1 MASDDVD
8 DDDDDDDENQDDEKS
23 EGDPGS
29 KGLSR
34 ITGSKSN
41 RFDGDNEA
49 KGTTEISKNIE
60 KTKNESGETTQNESE
75 KAEGDPLR
83 SIHGSQ
89 LSVNDIEGSK
99 ELSDKVGG
107 GTDGG
112 KENTQQSGADPE
124 TALQESQLSGS
135 GVGLSGKTG
144 SGTKGT
150 KGLSQKTGEDPES
163 SLQQSDLSASGT
175 KELSG
180 EPGTG
185 TKGTKVSQKTGADPE
200 TALQESQ
207 LSGSGVGLSGKT
219 GSGTKGTK
227 GLSQKTG
234 ADPESSLQQSDLS
247 ASGTKEL
254 SEEPGSGTKGTKV
267 SQKTGA
273 DPETALQES
282 QLSGS
287 GVGLSGKTGS
297 GTKGTKGLSQKTGA
311 DPGSSLQQ
319 SDLSASGTEEL
330 SGEPGTGTKGTKVS
344 QKTGADP
351 ETALQE
357 SQLSGSG
364 VGLSG
369 KTGSG
374 TKGTKGL
381 SQKTG
386 ADPGSSLQQSD
397 LSASGTKELSGEPGT
412 GTKGTKVSQK
422 TGADPETALQ
432 ESQLSGSGVGLSGK
446 TGSGT
451 KGTKGL
457 SQKTGADPES
467 SLQQSDLSASGTKE
481 LSEEPGSGTKGTKV
495 SQKTGADPE
504 TALQES
510 QLSGSGVGLSGKTGS
525 GTKGTKGL
533 SQKTGADPGSSL
545 QQSDLSASGTEEL
558 SGEPGTGTKGTKVS
572 QKTGADPETALQESQ
587 LSGSGVGLSGKTGSG
602 TKGTKGLSQ
611 KTGADPGSSLQQS
624 DLSASGTEELS
635 GEPGTGT
642 KGTKVSQKTG
652 ADPETALQE
661 SQLSGS
667 GVGLSGKTSSGTKG
681 TKGLS
686 QKTGADPESLLQQS
700 DLSASGTKELSGEPG
715 TGTKGTK
722 VSQKTGVD
730 PETALQGS
738 DLSGS
743 DGKTGSSTKGTKVL
757 SQKTGADPE
766 NSLQQSNLSANGAKK
781 LSDENGSSTK
791 GLKPSQKTG
800 ADPESSFQE
809 SYVSSSGGKGSSGKT
824 GSGTKGTNG
833 LEQATTAD
841 SGNSIQQSDLNAS
854 GSKELADETGNGTRG
869 TKDVPDKLVADPE
882 SSLQESDLSASEEG
896 LSGKTGSGTKGTKG
910 LSQKTG
916 ANPPSL
922 LQESKRGA
930 SNTKGLSGRTGS
942 GTNGTNGKSQ
952 KMGSDP
958 ESSIHD
964 SQASGSAVQSKTGVS
979 ESDQR
984 SANRTKNVS
993 KQTGNVSHRI
1003 SDDAS
1008 LTELSAT
1015 EFSGDTASEFDEVDE
1030 NLATLGSAKS
1040 VSKSRKTNQTKSRS
1054 RYGDGSHVEPPK
1066 ISIDHSRSISEGTTA
1081 KSRKRPTSKRKTGRS
1096 DVDNQ
1101 SGSTSNLS
1109 GFQEDSSRSVPSSSR
1124 SQKTSSKSGSIDTKS
1139 KVSSSKGKSKTA
1151 SGSVGTKSKT
1161 KANKSKSRPQTDE
1174 FEVISG
1180 DGSSISESNDEFTE
1194 ISGGEDDLSIASGLS
1209 KSSKKSASKSKNG
1222 KPKSAG
1228 AKSKTKSRTMR
1239 PAGSKGLTLH
1249 SKSQKS
1255 GTRVSKT
1262 SSIQG
1267 SQNEDGSMSFSSASR
1282 KKPSSKSRRGDTNR
1296 GNIKQPMMTKSQE
1309 AALLTE
1315 TSNSES
1321 EDKFQSQTGRTQS
1334 MDTEAKPKQTSKMSG
1349 TIGSMLS
1356 GSINTGKTASLVHS
1370 RGAHGSTDNSVNQRS
1385 DISAS
1390 VVHSRGTHRHSGVT
1404 EADDDLE
1411 DSAAKSKSALSKSMG
1426 TAGKSRTDTG
1436 GSRSKPSGK
1445 SGSKLSAEDNQT
1457 SPSYGTL
1464 TEAVTKGSKRTEGLD
1479 EDAEVDEDL
1488 SGDAFAD
1495 GKSGAGFS
1503 KSKTTEGK
1511 NGTAASMPGSK
1522 PSGTQGSNVSAS
1534 VVHSRG
1540 TYGQSGVTENDD
1552 LGEEGSS
1559 AAKSK
1564 SALSKSMGTAGK
1576 SRTDTGGS
1584 RTKPS
1589 GKSGPEL
1596 SVEDNQTSTSY
1607 GTPTEKVT
1615 NGSKRTEG
1623 LDEDAEV
1630 DEDLS
1635 GDGFTDGKSGAGFS
1649 KSKTTEGKNGT
1660 AVSKPGSKP
1669 SGTQGS
1675 NVSASVVHSRGTYG
1689 QSGVTENDDLGE
1701 EGSSAAKSKSAL
1713 SKSMG
1718 TAGKSRTD
1726 TGGSRTKPSGK
1737 SGPELSVED
1746 NQTSTSYGTP
1756 TEKVAN
1762 GSKRT
1767 EGLDEDAEV
1776 DEDLSGDGFTDGK
1789 SGAGFS
1795 KSKTTEGK
1803 NGTAV
1808 SKPGSK
1814 PSGTQGSNVSA
1825 SVVHSRGTYGQS
1837 GVTENDDL
1845 GQEGSSAAKS
1855 KSALSKSLGT
1865 AGKSKT
1871 DTAGSR
1877 SKPSGKGGP
1886 ELSVEDN
1893 QTSTSYGTLTETV
1906 TKGSKRT
1913 EGLDEDAEVDEDLS
1927 GDGFTDGKSGA
1938 GFSKSK
1944 TSEGKNGTAVS
1955 KPGSKPSG
1963 TQGSNVSASVVH
1975 SRGTYGQSGVTENND
1990 IGEEGSSA
1998 EKSKSA
2004 LSKSLGTAGKSR
2016 TDTGGSRSKPSG
2028 KIGPELSVE
2037 DNQTSTS
2044 YGTLTETVTKGSKR
2058 TEGLDEDAEVDEDLS
2073 GDGFTDGKKGAGF
2086 SKSKTTEGKNG
2097 TAASMPGSKPSGT
2110 QDSNVSASIVHSRG
2124 TYGQSGVT
2132 ENNDI
2137 GEEGSSAAKSKSALS
2152 KSLGTA
2158 GKSRTDTGGSRS
2170 KPSGKIGP
2178 ELSVEDNRTSTSYG
2192 TLTETVTKGSKRTEG
2207 LDEDAEVDE
2216 DLSGDGFT
2224 DGKSGAGFSKSKTTE
2239 GKNGTAASMPGS
2251 KPSGTQG
2258 SNVSASVVHSRGT
2271 YGQSGVTENDDLGE
2285 EGISTAK
2292 SKSAFSKSMG
2302 TARKSRSD
2310 TGGSRSKP
2318 SGKSGSKLS
2327 AEDNQTSPSYG
2338 TLTETVTKGSK
2349 RTEGLD
2355 EDAEVDEDLS
2365 GDGFTDGKSG
2375 AGFSKSK
2382 RTEEKN
2388 GTAVS
2393 MPGSKPSGT
2402 QGSNVS
2408 ASVVHSRGTYGQ
2420 SGVTENDLG
2429 EEGISAAKS
2438 KSALSKSM
2446 VTAGKSRTDTGGSR
2460 SKPSGKSG
2468 SKLSAEDNQT
2478 SPSYGTLTETVTKG
2492 SKRTEG
2498 LDEDAEVDKDLSGD
2512 GFTDGKSGA
2521 GFSKSKR
2528 TEEKNGTAV
2537 SMPGSKASGTQGSN
2551 VSASVVHSRGTY
2563 GQSGVTENDELGD
2576 EGISAAKS
2584 KSALSKSMGTAGK
2597 SRTDTGGS
2605 RSKPSGKS
2613 GSKLSAEDN
2622 QTSPSY
2628 GTLTET
2634 VTKGSKRTEGLDE
2647 DAEVDEDLSGDGF
2660 TDGKSG
2666 AGFSKSKRTE
2676 EKNGTAVSMPG
2687 SKASGTQGSKVSAS
2701 VVHSRGTYGQSGVTE
2716 NDDLGDEGISAAKS
2730 KSALSKSM
2738 GTAGKSRTDTG
2749 GSRSKPSGKS
2759 GSKLSAEDNQTS
2771 PSYGTL
2777 TETVTKGSKRTEG
2790 LDEDAEVDEDLSGD
2804 GFTDGKSGAGFSK
2817 SKRTEEKNGT
2827 AVSMPGS
2834 KASGTQGSKVS
2845 ASVVHSRGTYGQSGV
2860 TENDD
2865 LGDEGISAAKSKSAL
2880 SKSMGTA
2887 GKSRTDTGGSRSKPS
2902 GKSGSKLSAEDN
2914 QTSPSYGTLTETVTK
2929 GSKRTEGLDEDA
2941 EVDEDLSGDG
2951 FTDGKSGAGFSKSER
2966 TEEKNG
2972 TAVSMPGSKASGTQ
2986 GSKVSASVVHS
2997 RGTYGQSGVTEN
3009 DDLGEEGISAAKS
3022 RSALSKSMGTAG
3034 KNRTDT
3040 GGSRSKPSGKSGS
3053 KLSAEDNQTSTS
3065 YGTLTETVTKGSKRM
3080 EGLDEDAEV
3089 DEDLSG
3095 DGFTD
3100 GKSGAGFSKSKR
3112 TEEKNGTAVSMPGSK
3127 PSGTQGSNVSASVV
3141 HSRGTYGQSG
3151 VTENDELG
3159 DEGISAA
3166 KSKSALSKSMGTA
3179 GKSRTDTGGSRSKP
3193 SGKSGSKLSAED
3205 NQTSPSYGTLTE
3217 TVTKGSKRTE
3227 GLDED
3232 AEVDEDLSGDG
3243 FTDGKSGAGFSKS
3256 KRTEEK
3262 NGTAVSMP
3270 GSKASG
3276 TQGSNVSASVVHSRG
3291 TYGQSGVTG
3300 NDDLGD
3306 EGISAAKSKAALS
3319 KSMGTAGKSRT
3330 DTGGSRSK
3338 PSGKSGS
3345 KLSAEDNQT
3354 SPSYGTLTETVTK
3367 GSKRTEG
3374 LDEDAEV
3381 DEDLS
3386 GDGFTDGK
3394 SGAGFSKSKRT
3405 EEKNGTAVSM
3415 PGSKPS
3421 GTQGSNVSASVVHS
3435 RGTYG
3440 QSGVTEN
3447 DDLGEEGISAAKSK
3461 SALSK
3466 SMGTAG
3472 KSRTDTGGS
3481 RSKPSGKIGSKL
3493 SAEDNQTSPSY
3504 GTLTETVTKGSKR
3517 MEGLDEDADV
3527 DEDVVGD
3534 GFTDGKSEAGFT
3546 KSKGTE
3552 EKSGAAVSM
3561 PGSTYSD
3568 TQGSNVSVSVVHSR
3582 GMYEQNGV
3590 TYADN
3595 DDDVDGAEEIS
3606 GAKSKTGTLGVG
3618 VGSRVSSRKSHKTSH
3633 ASEVKSHGS
3642 FETTNSTDNSDLIQP
3657 TKSQLSDSKSRSLT
3671 AGKPLHSKSEVS
3683 GSGKVG
3689 GTETGTQENDE
3700 KSDSVER
3707 ESQKDGSITFGS
3719 LSQKVGSHQAGQS
3732 DVSQE
3737 EGSQNTDADGNRTG
3751 VDSQSG
3757 EREKS
3762 FGSQGEK
3769 SKSQATESAISART
3783 SLKDEETGKEF
3794 EVQLGSKGT
3803 LGVKSLTSEDQ
3814 QDPEAEGSKVM
3825 SLKPSDDG
3833 RSKSSR
3839 SSKRSRGR
3847 SSRRSKRS
3855 GTKGGSRDVSQGE
3868 DDGEKS
3874 QGQSADDEQK
3884 ASTKED
3890 DHFGDNENKT
3900 GVEINNEEGSET
3912 DGDGPNSMIN
3922 RFTDGR
3928 ALKSKTGSK
3937 KETGASS
3944 LKQSSAELSDS
3955 EVSSFGRKKGPG
3967 SKSTKGSKKSELARK
3982 SGLETPDD
3990 EEPVGDPGNLSSE
4003 IDLPPKD
4010 DSKWPKT
4017 EPTLPPTEFGKRYEN
4032 LANKDERPGGGKQ
4045 QFNFDDQMKSTKSCM
4060 HSLEQLRS
4068 QHEQMLNGLQQSKQ
4082 LQQDE
4087 AE

>member
-41 RFDGDNEA
+41 RFDGDSDA
-49 KGTTEISKNIE
+49 KGTNEISKNIE

-89 LSVNDIEGSK
+89 LSVNDIQGSK

-107 GTDGG
+107 GTDG
-112 KENTQQSGADPE
+112 KENTQQSGADPD

-135 GVGLSGKTG
+135 GVGLSGKKG

-150 KGLSQKTGEDPES
+150 KGLSQKTGADPES

-234 ADPESSLQQSDLS
+234 ADPESSLQQLDLSASGTEELSGEPGTGTKGTKVSEKTGADPETALQESQLSGIGVGLSGKTGSGTKGTKGLSQKTGADPGSSLQQSDLS
-247 ASGTKEL
+247 ASGTEEL
-254 SEEPGSGTKGTKV
+254 SGEPGTGTKGTKV

-287 GVGLSGKTGS
+287 GVGLSGKKGS

-397 LSASGTKELSGEPGT
+397 LSASGTDELSGEPGT
-412 GTKGTKVSQK
+412 GTKGTKVSQKTGADPETALQESQLSGSGVGLSGKNGSGTKGTKGLSQKTGADPESSLQQSDLSASGTKELSEEPGAGTKGTKVSQK

-451 KGTKGL
+451 KGTKI
-457 SQKTGADPES
+457 
-467 SLQQSDLSASGTKE
+467 
-481 LSEEPGSGTKGTKV
+481 
-495 SQKTGADPE
+495 
-504 TALQES
+504 
-510 QLSGSGVGLSGKTGS
+510 
-525 GTKGTKGL
+525 L

-611 KTGADPGSSLQQS
+611 KTGADPESSLQQS
-624 DLSASGTEELS
+624 DLSASGTKELP

-661 SQLSGS
+661 
-667 GVGLSGKTSSGTKG
+667 
-681 TKGLS
+681 
-686 QKTGADPESLLQQS
+686 
-700 DLSASGTKELSGEPG
+700 
-715 TGTKGTK
+715 
-722 VSQKTGVD
+722 
-730 PETALQGS
+730 S

-766 NSLQQSNLSANGAKK
+766 SSLQQSNMSANGAKK

-809 SYVSSSGGKGSSGKT
+809 SYVSASGGKGSSGKT

-833 LEQATTAD
+833 LAQATTAD
-841 SGNSIQQSDLNAS
+841 SENSIHQSDLNAS

-916 ANPPSL
+916 ANPPSS

-942 GTNGTNGKSQ
+942 GTNGTKGKSQ

-993 KQTGNVSHRI
+993 KKTGNVSHRI

-1081 KSRKRPTSKRKTGRS
+1081 KSRKRPTPKRKTGRS

-1124 SQKTSSKSGSIDTKS
+1124 SQKTSSKSGSMDTKS

-1161 KANKSKSRPQTDE
+1161 KANKTKSRPQTDE

-1315 TSNSES
+1315 TSASES

-1370 RGAHGSTDNSVNQRS
+1370 RGAHGSTDNSGNQRS
-1385 DISAS
+1385 NISAS

-1404 EADDDLE
+1404 EADEDLGEE
-1411 DSAAKSKSALSKSMG
+1411 DSAAKSKSAISKSG
-1426 TAGKSRTDTG
+1426 GKSRTDTG
-1436 GSRSKPSGK
+1436 GSGSKKFGK
-1445 SGSKLSAEDNQT
+1445 SDPKLSAEDNQT

-1464 TEAVTKGSKRTEGLD
+1464 TEAVTKSSKRTEGLD

-1488 SGDAFAD
+1488 SGDGFAD

-1503 KSKTTEGK
+1503 KSKPTEGK

-1584 RTKPS
+1584 RTKS
-1589 GKSGPEL
+1589 SDKSGPEL

-1615 NGSKRTEG
+1615 KGSKRTEG
-1623 LDEDAEV
+1623 LEEDAEV

-1701 EGSSAAKSKSAL
+1701 EGNSAAK
-1713 SKSMG
+1713 
-1718 TAGKSRTD
+1718 T
-1726 TGGSRTKPSGK
+1726 
-1737 SGPELSVED
+1737 
-1746 NQTSTSYGTP
+1746 
-1756 TEKVAN
+1756 
-1762 GSKRT
+1762 
-1767 EGLDEDAEV
+1767 
-1776 DEDLSGDGFTDGK
+1776 
-1789 SGAGFS
+1789 
-1795 KSKTTEGK
+1795 
-1803 NGTAV
+1803 
-1808 SKPGSK
+1808 
-1814 PSGTQGSNVSA
+1814 
-1825 SVVHSRGTYGQS
+1825 
-1837 GVTENDDL
+1837 
-1845 GQEGSSAAKS
+1845 

-1877 SKPSGKGGP
+1877 SKPSCKSGP

-1938 GFSKSK
+1938 GFSKSE
-1944 TSEGKNGTAVS
+1944 TSEGKKGTAVS

-1975 SRGTYGQSGVTENND
+1975 SRGTYGQSGVTEND
-1990 IGEEGSSA
+1990 DLGEEGISTA
-1998 EKSKSA
+1998 KSKSA
-2004 LSKSLGTAGKSR
+2004 FSKSMGTAGKSRSDTGGSRSKPSGKSGSKLSAEDNQTSTSYGTPTEKVTKGSKRTEGLEEDAEVDEDLSGDGFTDGKSGAGFSKSKTTEGKNGTAVSKPGSKPSGTQGSNVLASVVHSRGTYGQSGVTENDDLGEEGNSAAKTKSALSNSLGTAGKSK
-2016 TDTGGSRSKPSG
+2016 TDTAGSRSKPSG

-2044 YGTLTETVTKGSKR
+2044 YGTLTETVR
-2058 TEGLDEDAEVDEDLS
+2058 
-2073 GDGFTDGKKGAGF
+2073 
-2086 SKSKTTEGKNG
+2086 
-2097 TAASMPGSKPSGT
+2097 
-2110 QDSNVSASIVHSRG
+2110 
-2124 TYGQSGVT
+2124 
-2132 ENNDI
+2132 
-2137 GEEGSSAAKSKSALS
+2137 
-2152 KSLGTA
+2152 
-2158 GKSRTDTGGSRS
+2158 
-2170 KPSGKIGP
+2170 
-2178 ELSVEDNRTSTSYG
+2178 
-2192 TLTETVTKGSKRTEG
+2192 KGSKRTEG

-2285 EGISTAK
+2285 EGISAAK
-2292 SKSAFSKSMG
+2292 SKSALSKSMG
-2302 TARKSRSD
+2302 AAGKSRTD

-2327 AEDNQTSPSYG
+2327 AEDNRTSPSYG
-2338 TLTETVTKGSK
+2338 TLTEKVTKGSK

-2382 RTEEKN
+2382 RTGEKN

-2420 SGVTENDLG
+2420 SGVTENDDLG
-2429 EEGISAAKS
+2429 E
-2438 KSALSKSM
+2438 
-2446 VTAGKSRTDTGGSR
+2446 
-2460 SKPSGKSG
+2460 
-2468 SKLSAEDNQT
+2468 
-2478 SPSYGTLTETVTKG
+2478 
-2492 SKRTEG
+2492 
-2498 LDEDAEVDKDLSGD
+2498 
-2512 GFTDGKSGA
+2512 
-2521 GFSKSKR
+2521 
-2528 TEEKNGTAV
+2528 
-2537 SMPGSKASGTQGSN
+2537 
-2551 VSASVVHSRGTY
+2551 
-2563 GQSGVTENDELGD
+2563 

-2676 EKNGTAVSMPG
+2676 ENGTAVSMPG
-2687 SKASGTQGSKVSAS
+2687 SKPSGTQGSDVSASVVHSRGNYGQSGVTENDDLGEEGISAAKSKSALSKSMGTAGKSRTDTGGSRSKPSGKSGSKLSAEDNQTSPSYGTLTETVTNGSKRTEGLDEDAEVDENLSGDGFTDGKSGAGFSKSKRTEEKNGTAVSMTGSKPSGTQGSKVSAS

-2716 NDDLGDEGISAAKS
+2716 NDELGDEGISAAKS

-2738 GTAGKSRTDTG
+2738 GTVGKSRTDTG

-2804 GFTDGKSGAGFSK
+2804 GFTDEKSGAGFSK

-2827 AVSMPGS
+2827 A
-2834 KASGTQGSKVS
+2834 A
-2845 ASVVHSRGTYGQSGV
+2845 
-2860 TENDD
+2860 
-2865 LGDEGISAAKSKSAL
+2865 
-2880 SKSMGTA
+2880 
-2887 GKSRTDTGGSRSKPS
+2887 
-2902 GKSGSKLSAEDN
+2902 
-2914 QTSPSYGTLTETVTK
+2914 
-2929 GSKRTEGLDEDA
+2929 
-2941 EVDEDLSGDG
+2941 
-2951 FTDGKSGAGFSKSER
+2951 
-2966 TEEKNG
+2966 
-2972 TAVSMPGSKASGTQ
+2972 
-2986 GSKVSASVVHS
+2986 
-2997 RGTYGQSGVTEN
+2997 
-3009 DDLGEEGISAAKS
+3009 
-3022 RSALSKSMGTAG
+3022 
-3034 KNRTDT
+3034 
-3040 GGSRSKPSGKSGS
+3040 
-3053 KLSAEDNQTSTS
+3053 
-3065 YGTLTETVTKGSKRM
+3065 
-3080 EGLDEDAEV
+3080 
-3089 DEDLSG
+3089 
-3095 DGFTD
+3095 
-3100 GKSGAGFSKSKR
+3100 
-3112 TEEKNGTAVSMPGSK
+3112 
-3127 PSGTQGSNVSASVV
+3127 
-3141 HSRGTYGQSG
+3141 
-3151 VTENDELG
+3151 
-3159 DEGISAA
+3159 
-3166 KSKSALSKSMGTA
+3166 
-3179 GKSRTDTGGSRSKP
+3179 
-3193 SGKSGSKLSAED
+3193 
-3205 NQTSPSYGTLTE
+3205 
-3217 TVTKGSKRTE
+3217 
-3227 GLDED
+3227 
-3232 AEVDEDLSGDG
+3232 
-3243 FTDGKSGAGFSKS
+3243 
-3256 KRTEEK
+3256 
-3262 NGTAVSMP
+3262 
-3270 GSKASG
+3270 
-3276 TQGSNVSASVVHSRG
+3276 
-3291 TYGQSGVTG
+3291 
-3300 NDDLGD
+3300 
-3306 EGISAAKSKAALS
+3306 
-3319 KSMGTAGKSRT
+3319 
-3330 DTGGSRSK
+3330 
-3338 PSGKSGS
+3338 
-3345 KLSAEDNQT
+3345 
-3354 SPSYGTLTETVTK
+3354 
-3367 GSKRTEG
+3367 
-3374 LDEDAEV
+3374 
-3381 DEDLS
+3381 
-3386 GDGFTDGK
+3386 
-3394 SGAGFSKSKRT
+3394 
-3405 EEKNGTAVSM
+3405 SM

-3447 DDLGEEGISAAKSK
+3447 DDLGEEGSSAAKSK

-3481 RSKPSGKIGSKL
+3481 RSKPSGKSGSKL

-3568 TQGSNVSVSVVHSR
+3568 TQGSNVSASVVHSR

-3618 VGSRVSSRKSHKTSH
+3618 VCSRVSSRKSHKTSH

-3671 AGKPLHSKSEVS
+3671 AGEPLHSKSEVS

-3794 EVQLGSKGT
+3794 EVQLGSQGT